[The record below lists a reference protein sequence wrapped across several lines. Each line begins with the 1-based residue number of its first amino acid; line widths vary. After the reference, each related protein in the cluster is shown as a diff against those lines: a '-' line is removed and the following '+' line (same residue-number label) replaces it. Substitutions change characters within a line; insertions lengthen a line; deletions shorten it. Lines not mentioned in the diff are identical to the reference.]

1 METIIKIS
9 CHDEKGLVHKI
20 TGVLFDQKVNVTQTN
35 EFVAEDSERFFM
47 RISFTG
53 TCDVDLVKKQ
63 IIDLLPENSLVE
75 IIPPKKKKIVV
86 LVTKE
91 HHCLGDLLIKNQF
104 QDLPFE
110 ILAVIGNHDTLKNI
124 CNQFNVP
131 FHWINAEGLDR
142 ETHENKVAKVIDQYN
157 PDLIVLA
164 KYMRILTSKFSSQY
178 LGRLINIHHSFLP
191 AFIGANPYVQAF
203 EQA

>member
-63 IIDLLPENSLVE
+63 IIDLLDQ
-75 IIPPKKKKIVV
+75 I
-86 LVTKE
+86 T
-91 HHCLGDLLIKNQF
+91 Q
-104 QDLPFE
+104 
-110 ILAVIGNHDTLKNI
+110 LA
-124 CNQFNVP
+124 
-131 FHWINAEGLDR
+131 E
-142 ETHENKVAKVIDQYN
+142 
-157 PDLIVLA
+157 PDI
-164 KYMRILTSKFSSQY
+164 SSQARKAVDLVKRGIVAY
-178 LGRLINIHHSFLP
+178 SYYG
-191 AFIGANPYVQAF
+191 
-203 EQA
+203 